1 MRLYIKLEVED
12 IVTIPFKDNI
22 AIEPPDGMV
31 NIILSKEAARELIG
45 DLEYRLGIV
54 EEIDK
59 ELYSEEE

>member
-31 NIILSKEAARELIG
+31 DIILSKEAAAELVT
-45 DLEYRLGIV
+45 DLTYMLGIV
-54 EEIDK
+54 REIGE
-59 ELYSEEE
+59 ELYGEEE